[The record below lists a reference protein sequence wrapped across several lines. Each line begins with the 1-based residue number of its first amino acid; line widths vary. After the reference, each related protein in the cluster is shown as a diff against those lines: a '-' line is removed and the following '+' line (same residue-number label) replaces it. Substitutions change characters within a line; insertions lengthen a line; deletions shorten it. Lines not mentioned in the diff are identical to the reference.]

1 MKDKIKSFQIS
12 FYTFISIITVTLIG
26 TTIYSFFASYNLFA
40 LDIIITILLVLSIIG
55 LIVLLSL
62 ATRSNLSELI
72 KSIVNKNNQIL
83 VSILSVVGALLCSV
97 ISLVLYDNSAERLLP
112 LIIPSLSYVA
122 NLLTISSLILITNN
136 LNLDDSEIR
145 KTNLIL
151 SILFISTFIF
161 LFISNIERIY
171 FITIFSSSFPLFI
184 LSLCTFLYLSIKL
197 LKTQII
203 NQPSRKSNLI
213 SFVLNIIG
221 SLFIVT
227 SLLIAIKDGDIDIYD
242 LPLNNNLN
250 PFFYVFIMIAIGI
263 LLIYLSNLFATD
275 SNYQRIRRYII
286 LCSIIATSII
296 ASVESIKIID
306 NSNFFIISNI
316 VSQGINW
323 LLLGLY
329 ITFKPEKLSKGELA
343 TSIVATVSNLSIT
356 VCTLIAAPN
365 IDTIHIFLVFI
376 PIIFTIIS
384 VYNIV
389 SITKKGKKHQDIEA
403 NPQSELQ

>member
-1 MKDKIKSFQIS
+1 MKDKIKSYQIS

-26 TTIYSFFASYNLFA
+26 TTIYSFFASYNLLA

-72 KSIVNKNNQIL
+72 KSITNKNNQIL

-203 NQPSRKSNLI
+203 NHPSRKSNLI
-213 SFVLNIIG
+213 SLVLNIIG

-242 LPLNNNLN
+242 LPLSNNLN

-275 SNYQRIRRYII
+275 SNYKKIRRHII
-286 LCSIIATSII
+286 LSSIIATSII
-296 ASVESIKIID
+296 ASVESIIIID
-306 NSNFFIISNI
+306 NSNFFVITSI

-323 LLLGLY
+323 LLLGLF

-343 TSIVATVSNLSIT
+343 TSIVATITNLSIT
-356 VCTLIAAPN
+356 VCTLIVAPN
-365 IDTIHIFLVFI
+365 IDTIHILFIII
-376 PIIFTIIS
+376 PIVFTIIS

-389 SITKKGKKHQDIEA
+389 SIAKNGKKHQDIEA